1 MTEFNSNDSSRFVA
15 AQIIGLWL
23 DEGDFPDRLLA
34 SADVKDRAFVMEM
47 VYGIARW
54 RRLLDGVITILSS
67 RQPDAQL
74 RPYLL
79 VGIYQIFKM
88 GSVAT
93 HAAVYETVEAAKKGG
108 LDYAAGFLN
117 AVLRRALREKEE
129 LIQRIAQAD
138 LGTRESHPDI
148 LVRRW
153 TENFGLNGTKRLC
166 KNNNKR
172 PQVVLHP
179 DSSKVSMDDFK
190 CDLIAAEIKFNAHP
204 FNPDSFIELS
214 HGVRVPD
221 IPGFAEGKFSVQDP
235 STSEAVELLDP
246 QPGEFV
252 LDACAAPGGKMAL
265 IAGKMQDKG
274 LLVAMDLHEDRL
286 EVVRKNIDR
295 LKLTSVKVIQGDAGN
310 GRQDDIDGHTEF
322 DKVLIDVP
330 CTNTGVIRRRPD
342 ARWRFSEDRLD
353 RLIKTQWA
361 ILCSMSRFVKP
372 GGLLVYST
380 CSLEPEEGRLLIK
393 HWLSKKNPF
402 EMEKEVELFPPDT
415 GTDGVYAVA
424 LRKTV
429 SSE

>member
-1 MTEFNSNDSSRFVA
+1 MTEFNQSDSSRYVA
-15 AQIIGLWL
+15 AKIIGQWL
-23 DEGDFPDRLLA
+23 DEGDFPDRLLS
-34 SADVKDRAFVMEM
+34 SADIKDRAFVMEM

-54 RRLLDGVITILSS
+54 RRLLDGIIAILSS

-79 VGIYQIFKM
+79 VGMYQIFKM

-117 AVLRRALREKEE
+117 AVLRNALRKKEE
-129 LIQRIAQAD
+129 IIKKIAQAD

-148 LVRRW
+148 LIRRW
-153 TENFGLNGTKRLC
+153 TDHFGLNKTKLLC

-172 PQVVLHP
+172 PQVVLHI
-179 DSSKVSMDDFK
+179 DTTKTSMEAFK
-190 CDLIAAEIKFNAHP
+190 QKLIDANIKFSLHP
-204 FNPDSFIELS
+204 FSSDSFLELS

-221 IPGFAEGKFSVQDP
+221 VPGFSEGLFSVQDP
-235 STSEAVELLDP
+235 STGVAVDLLDP
-246 QPGEFV
+246 QPGESV

-265 IAGKMQDKG
+265 IAGRMKDTG
-274 LLVAMDLHEDRL
+274 LLLAMDLHEERL
-286 EVVRKNIDR
+286 QVVRDNVKR
-295 LKLTSVKVIQGDAGN
+295 LNLSSVKVLQGDAGN
-310 GRQDDIDGHTEF
+310 GRQSDVDGHTEF
-322 DKVLIDVP
+322 DKILIDVP

-353 RLIKTQWA
+353 HLIKTQWA
-361 ILCSMSRFVKP
+361 ILCSMSRFVKQ

-380 CSLEPEEGRLLIK
+380 CSIEPEEGKLLIK
-393 HWLSKKNPF
+393 HWLKKENPF
-402 EMEKEVELFPPDT
+402 ELEKEIELFPPEA

-424 LRKTV
+424 LRKNKKA
-429 SSE
+429 